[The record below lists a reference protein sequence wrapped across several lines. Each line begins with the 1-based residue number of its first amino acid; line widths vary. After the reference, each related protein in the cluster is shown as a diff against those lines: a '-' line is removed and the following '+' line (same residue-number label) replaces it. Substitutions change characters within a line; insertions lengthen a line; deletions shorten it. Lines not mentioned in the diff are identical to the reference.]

1 MDELG
6 TQMLIVGGEPAGSAD
21 GATFAVNEPALG
33 QPMAEVAKA
42 GPQDAERAVGVALR
56 AFEEGPWPRTPA
68 TERGRVLLR
77 ASVIVRERLEELAR
91 LEARN
96 VGKPIRDA
104 RDEIG
109 IVADTLEY
117 WGGAANKIF
126 GETIPVQD
134 PGLDVTLREPAGVCA
149 LIAPWNFPT
158 VIANWKISPALA
170 CGNTIVVKPA
180 SYTPLGVLRLA
191 EILVEAGLPPDA
203 ISVLPGP
210 GSTVGNALVT
220 DPRVAKVS
228 FTGSTAVGSQ
238 IMALAAQNITRISLE
253 LGGKSANV
261 VFADADLDQA
271 VERSVWAVFGNCGQD
286 CCARSRLFVERPA
299 YDEFVERVTKRAA
312 ELRIG
317 DPLDEE
323 TEVGPMISEGQRRT
337 TLDYIALGQH
347 EGARLVGGGGIPQVP
362 GGDGGSY
369 VEPTVL
375 ADVDNAWRVAQE
387 EIFGPVVCLIPFDT
401 EAEATRMANDIEYGL
416 SGSVWT
422 RDLGRAIRVA
432 KGIRTG
438 VISVNSS
445 HSVHTEAPFGGYK
458 KSGMGR
464 EMGMHAVNLYTEV
477 KNVFFSES

>member
-1 MDELG
+1 MAE
-6 TQMLIVGGEPAGSAD
+6 MLMLGGERTASAED
-21 GATFAVNEPALG
+21 KTFQVVEPAVGKPL
-33 QPMAEVAKA
+33 AEVAEA
-42 GPQDAERAVGVALR
+42 GPEDARRAVDIAHR
-56 AFEEGPWPRTPA
+56 AFEEGPWPRASA

-77 ASVIVRERLEELAR
+77 ASAIVRDRLEELAQ

-104 RDEIG
+104 RDEMG
-109 IVADTLEY
+109 IVAGTLEY

-134 PGLDVTLREPAGVCA
+134 SGLDVTLREPVGVCV
-149 LIAPWNFPT
+149 LITPWNFPLA
-158 VIANWKISPALA
+158 IASWKIAPALA

-180 SYTPLGVLRLA
+180 SLTPLSVLRLA
-191 EILVEAGLPPDA
+191 EILVEAGLPPEA

-210 GSTVGNALVT
+210 GSSVGNALVG
-220 DPRVAKVS
+220 DRRVSKVG
-228 FTGSTAVGSQ
+228 FTGSTAVGTE
-238 IMALAAQNITRISLE
+238 IMALAARNITRVSLE
-253 LGGKSANV
+253 LGGKSASV
-261 VFADADLDQA
+261 VFADADMDQA
-271 VERSVWAVFGNCGQD
+271 VERSVWGVFGNCGQD

-299 YDEFVERVTKRAA
+299 YEGFVERVAKRTA

-317 DPLDEE
+317 QPLDED
-323 TEVGPMISEGQRRT
+323 TEIGPMISEGQRRI
-337 TLDYIALGQH
+337 TLDYIALGVQ
-347 EGARLVGGGGIPQVP
+347 EGARLVGGGQIPQIP
-362 GGDGGSY
+362 GGDAGWY

-375 ADVDNAWRVAQE
+375 ADVDNSWRVAQE
-387 EIFGPVVCLIPFDT
+387 EIFGPVACVIPFDS
-401 EAEATRMANDIEYGL
+401 EAEAVRLANETPYGL

-438 VISVNSS
+438 VISVNTS

-458 KSGMGR
+458 QSGIGR

-477 KNVFFSES
+477 KNVFFSEN